1 MSSLGGSLGLDSKF
15 QRKLLTDAKELRVK
29 LLTDAVPKL
38 APDPVAAPRIMLRN
52 SIRQLSRD

>member
-1 MSSLGGSLGLDSKF
+1 MSLGLDSKF

-38 APDPVAAPRIMLRN
+38 APDPVAAPSIMSRN
-52 SIRQLSRD
+52 SIRQ